1 MLLALLSL
9 SAAAAVLVAPSSR
22 RQVLAFLSEN
32 HLGPQGLL
40 GDWSNIEDATRSPN
54 DLSDIPRLL
63 ELLKDEDQTISGEV
77 PPMLA
82 AMGKPAVPALVEALK
97 HDETSVRYGAARALA
112 RMKKEEAREA
122 IPALVDAMNDKLNM
136 VRFEAGRALVA
147 IGPESIPSVIQ
158 GLKRPERNVRYH
170 SAIVLSLFGPEA
182 KDAVGA
188 LTAALSGDKDSF
200 IRAKAADALGNMEA
214 IAKPAMPA
222 ILKAQRDDDISVR
235 NRATEAKRKI
245 DPDDCDLGVLA
256 MRSGDWD
263 DAIVFFDQWLLASGL
278 KTAKKLGPDQM
289 KRIREDPQAL
299 EQMVECQQG
308 LAEAYQ
314 RKNDT
319 AEALEHFDNLIEL
332 QPQNPDYRLERA
344 RLCRGL
350 HDYAKAV
357 ADYKQAIKLLPKAQS
372 AGCCN
377 VVAWILATCPKS
389 DVRDGKEAIRYAA
402 QRLRD

>member
-9 SAAAAVLVAPSSR
+9 WPLRRFSSPPASR

-170 SAIVLSLFGPEA
+170 SAIVLSLVWP
-182 KDAVGA
+182 
-188 LTAALSGDKDSF
+188 
-200 IRAKAADALGNMEA
+200 
-214 IAKPAMPA
+214 
-222 ILKAQRDDDISVR
+222 
-235 NRATEAKRKI
+235 
-245 DPDDCDLGVLA
+245 
-256 MRSGDWD
+256 
-263 DAIVFFDQWLLASGL
+263 
-278 KTAKKLGPDQM
+278 
-289 KRIREDPQAL
+289 
-299 EQMVECQQG
+299 
-308 LAEAYQ
+308 
-314 RKNDT
+314 
-319 AEALEHFDNLIEL
+319 
-332 QPQNPDYRLERA
+332 
-344 RLCRGL
+344 
-350 HDYAKAV
+350 
-357 ADYKQAIKLLPKAQS
+357 
-372 AGCCN
+372 
-377 VVAWILATCPKS
+377 
-389 DVRDGKEAIRYAA
+389 
-402 QRLRD
+402 